1 MTGTRREAFSTFT
14 FLVEIDG
21 DQENAAYFRSVSG
34 LKSEAEAVAV
44 QEGGVNEFE
53 HKLIG
58 RTKFP
63 NLVFKR
69 GLATANGWKQRLRF
83 MGSGGGGIQRF
94 NGTITQLGPGGQP
107 VKKWQFIKGWVAK
120 WEGPDYDSSKNE
132 ISIETIEIAHEGLQT
147 G

>member
-1 MTGTRREAFSTFT
+1 MTGTRREAFSAFT

-21 DQENAAYFRSVSG
+21 DQDSAAFFKSVSG

-44 QEGGVNEFE
+44 QQGGVNEYE
-53 HKLIG
+53 HKLVG

-63 NLVFKR
+63 NLILKR
-69 GLATANGWKQRLRF
+69 GLASANGWKQRLRF
-83 MGSGGGGIQRF
+83 MGSDTSPIKRF

-107 VKKWQFIKGWVAK
+107 VQKWQFIKGWVCK
-120 WEGPDYDSSKNE
+120 WEGPDYDASKPE
-132 ISIETIEIAHEGLQT
+132 ISIETIEIAHEGLKS